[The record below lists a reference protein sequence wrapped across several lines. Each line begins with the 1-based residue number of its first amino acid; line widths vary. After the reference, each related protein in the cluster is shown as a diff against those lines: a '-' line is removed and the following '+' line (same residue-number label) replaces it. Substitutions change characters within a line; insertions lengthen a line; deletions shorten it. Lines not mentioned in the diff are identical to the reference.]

1 MAKAT
6 LTKLVRKFDVKDDMG
21 IPVRRVDALPA
32 QPREEMLC
40 GMCRKPMMVSA
51 GQLAH
56 FHKECRK
63 KARMLLSRQRKQQV

>member
-21 IPVRRVDALPA
+21 IPVRRVEALPA

-40 GMCRKPMMVSA
+40 GKCQKPMMVSA
-51 GQLAH
+51 GQLAY
-56 FHKECRK
+56 FHRECRK
-63 KARMLLSRQRKQQV
+63 TARRIMHKQAKRQR